1 MPNTSKSRKKAG
13 RSRQSN
19 GAGEHESKQNRST
32 SSEQLTDLMTPLYLN
47 TVTRT
52 AEFQKNALS
61 LAAEHTAEW
70 IGAWKNAA
78 SHFPMSPPAMLFD
91 IAHQAIQTSVETQK
105 GALDLLVDQTEAM
118 TEIAKERTEAYSKIA
133 ESASQAF
140 QATVS
145 RSVEAQKRV
154 LASAGE
160 QNKAMFEATRRRV
173 GRGPSS
179 ALVDSFER
187 GTDSMMRAQKSIL
200 DATTESFTGAE
211 K

>member
-1 MPNTSKSRKKAG
+1 
-13 RSRQSN
+13 
-19 GAGEHESKQNRST
+19 
-32 SSEQLTDLMTPLYLN
+32 
-47 TVTRT
+47 
-52 AEFQKNALS
+52 
-61 LAAEHTAEW
+61 
-70 IGAWKNAA
+70 
-78 SHFPMSPPAMLFD
+78 MLFD

-105 GALDLLVDQTEAM
+105 GALDLMVDQTQAM

-173 GRGPSS
+173 GKGPGS
-179 ALVDSFER
+179 AMVDTFER

-200 DATTESFTGAE
+200 DATSESFAGSQE
-211 K
+211 